1 MLEAIVR
8 APKSLDDHHRSTAPV
23 HHALLAR
30 SPAEE
35 AENRTHGAP
44 HDGTA
49 KCDPRPTDAAR
60 VASLTPVIEYV
71 SS

>member
-35 AENRTHGAP
+35 AENRPHGAP
-44 HDGTA
+44 HDG
-49 KCDPRPTDAAR
+49 AAQGVVPGQP
-60 VASLTPVIEYV
+60 VAEAVG
-71 SS
+71 